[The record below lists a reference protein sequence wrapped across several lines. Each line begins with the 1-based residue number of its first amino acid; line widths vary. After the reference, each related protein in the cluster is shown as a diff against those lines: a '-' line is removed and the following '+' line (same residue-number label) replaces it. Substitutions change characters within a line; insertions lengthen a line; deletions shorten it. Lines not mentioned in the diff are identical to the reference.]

1 MIADLHC
8 HSRFSDGS
16 TNTESI
22 IRYAKKSGLDYI
34 ALTDHDTLKGVE
46 SAKEYG
52 KKYNISII
60 TGVEC
65 SCLDKERGRSVHM
78 LCYMPKDI
86 NTLQKAL
93 DKTLESRRKQKLQI
107 IENVR
112 KMYDIEVE
120 DVLRFVGESQSIYEC
135 HIMQALADK
144 GYTNVIC
151 GDLMKELMSSKGSCY
166 VKTDYRDVRE
176 TVRIISD
183 CGGIPVLAHP
193 EEYDSL
199 ELAQELAEKK
209 LLKGV
214 EIYHPRNSEKTR
226 DVLSE
231 LAQKY
236 DLIITGGSDCHG
248 QFSKSP
254 HPIGY
259 CTTDKN
265 NLKKILSYK

>member
-1 MIADLHC
+1 MIGDLHC

-16 TNTESI
+16 TDIESI
-22 IRYAKKSGLDYI
+22 IRYAKNAGLEYI
-34 ALTDHDTLKGVE
+34 SLTDHDTLKGVE
-46 SAKEYG
+46 LAKEYG
-52 KKYNISII
+52 KKYNVNIIS
-60 TGVEC
+60 GVEC
-65 SCLDKERGRSVHM
+65 SCLDKERGRSAHM

-86 NTLQKAL
+86 NTLQKTL

-107 IENVR
+107 IDNII
-112 KMYDIEVE
+112 KLYDIEVE

-151 GDLMKELMSSKGSCY
+151 GEMMSQLMSSKGSCY

-176 TVRIISD
+176 MVRIISD

-199 ELAQELAEKK
+199 ELAQELAEKN
-209 LLKGV
+209 LIKGV
-214 EIYHPRNSEKTR
+214 EIFHPRNFEKTR
-226 DVLSE
+226 AILSE
-231 LAQKY
+231 LAKKY
-236 DLIITGGSDCHG
+236 DLIITGGSDFHG

-259 CTTDKN
+259 CRTDN
-265 NLKKILSYK
+265 NNIKRILSYK

>member
-16 TNTESI
+16 TDIESI
-22 IRYAKKSGLDYI
+22 IRYAKNAGLEYI
-34 ALTDHDTLKGVE
+34 SLTDHDTLKGVE

-52 KKYNISII
+52 KKYNVSII
-60 TGVEC
+60 AGVEC
-65 SCLDKERGRSVHM
+65 SCLDKQRGRSVHM

-86 NTLQKAL
+86 DTLQKAL

-112 KMYDIEVE
+112 KLYDIEVE

-144 GYTNVIC
+144 GYTNIIC
-151 GDLMKELMSSKGSCY
+151 GNLMKDLMLSKGSCY
-166 VKTDYRDVRE
+166 VITDYRDVRE
-176 TVRIISD
+176 MVRIISD
-183 CGGIPVLAHP
+183 CGGISVLAHP

-199 ELAQELAEKK
+199 ELALELAEHN
-209 LLKGV
+209 LIKGV
-214 EIYHPRNSEKTR
+214 EIYHPRNSKKTR
-226 DVLSE
+226 VILSE
-231 LAQKY
+231 FAQKY
-236 DLIITGGSDCHG
+236 DLIITGGSDFHG

-259 CTTDKN
+259 CRTDNN
-265 NLKKILSYK
+265 NLKRILSYK

>member
-16 TNTESI
+16 TNIEGI
-22 IRYAKKSGLDYI
+22 VRYAKRAGLEYI
-34 ALTDHDTLKGVE
+34 SLTDHDTFKGVE

-52 KKYNISII
+52 KRYNVSII
-60 TGVEC
+60 AGVEC

-78 LCYMPKDI
+78 LCYVPKDI
-86 NTLQKAL
+86 STLQKAL

-112 KMYDIEVE
+112 KLYDIEVE

-151 GDLMKELMSSKGSCY
+151 GELMFQLMSSKGNCY
-166 VKTDYRDVRE
+166 VNTEYSDVRE
-176 TVRIISD
+176 TVRIIRD

-199 ELAQELAEKK
+199 ELARELAEKK
-209 LLKGV
+209 LIKGV
-214 EIYHPRNSEKTR
+214 EINHPRNSGKTR
-226 DVLSE
+226 AMLSE

-236 DLIITGGSDCHG
+236 DLIITGGSDFHG
-248 QFSKSP
+248 QYSKSP

-259 CTTDKN
+259 CTTDN
-265 NLKKILSYK
+265 YNLKRILTYK